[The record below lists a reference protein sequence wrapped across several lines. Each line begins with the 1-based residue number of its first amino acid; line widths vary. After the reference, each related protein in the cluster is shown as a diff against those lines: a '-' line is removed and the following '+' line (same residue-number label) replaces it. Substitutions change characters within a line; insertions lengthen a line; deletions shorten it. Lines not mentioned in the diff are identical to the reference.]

1 MTINVNPNGIT
12 SRNDYIACA
21 YLFSP
26 EHARKHNFLENLEM
40 GAVKK
45 AFREKAK
52 QYHPDLHIKDNDEI
66 IAKRQERFIK
76 IKKAYEYLFIKLQ
89 KKEITLRKE
98 ACLKNKNRPR
108 IIAVGGAKGGIGK
121 SILASNLSVYL
132 AQKGFNTVAADLD
145 LGGANL
151 HLFLGKPILKKS
163 INSYL
168 FNDVA
173 NLSDIIET
181 SKYGPRLIGGNS
193 SQLGAANL
201 SFTRKLKLL
210 RAIRNM
216 DADYVIMDLGGDTS
230 YNVIDFFLAA
240 DIGIVMTT
248 CDPASYLD
256 AYSFIKVALFRK
268 LSRIHGPE
276 SMVARKI
283 DNNLKRLISETI
295 MSKNNPKVGDIEAL
309 IHRVRVE
316 HPHSLKTI
324 KKVFSDFNPQLIV
337 NKVTNEKEALGPI
350 KRIQEVA
357 KKKLSISVKHL
368 CSMPFQEEIQHSA
381 RTLIPWISNASDRRV
396 IKKINTIAEML
407 MNANPTP
414 N

>member
-1 MTINVNPNGIT
+1 MTMNANPNVIT
-12 SRNDYIACA
+12 SRNDFIACA

-26 EHARKHNFLENLEM
+26 EHARKHNFLKNLEIST
-40 GAVKK
+40 VKK

-52 QYHPDLHIKDNDEI
+52 RYHPDLHIKDNDEI

-76 IKKAYEYLFIKLQ
+76 IKKSYEYLFIKLQ
-89 KKEITLRKE
+89 KKETVLRKE
-98 ACLKNKNRPR
+98 THSKSKKRPR
-108 IIAVGGAKGGIGK
+108 IIAIGGAKGGIGK

-132 AQKGFNTVAADLD
+132 ARKGFSTVAADLD

-163 INSYL
+163 INNYL
-168 FNDVA
+168 TNDVA
-173 NLSDIIET
+173 NLTDIMET

-210 RAIRNM
+210 RAIRNI

-268 LSRIHGPE
+268 LSRLHGPE
-276 SMVARKI
+276 SMVAGKI
-283 DNNLKRLISETI
+283 DQNLKKLISETI
-295 MSKNNPKVGDIEAL
+295 MSKSNPKVGDIEEL
-309 IHRVRVE
+309 IRRIRIDC
-316 HPHSLKTI
+316 PHSLKTI

-357 KKKLSISVKHL
+357 KKKLSIRVKHL
-368 CSMPFQEEIQHSA
+368 CSMPFQKEIQHSA
-381 RTLIPWISNASDRRV
+381 RTLIPWISNVSDRKV
-396 IKKINTIAEML
+396 IQKIDVIAAKL
-407 MNANPTP
+407 MNTNPTP